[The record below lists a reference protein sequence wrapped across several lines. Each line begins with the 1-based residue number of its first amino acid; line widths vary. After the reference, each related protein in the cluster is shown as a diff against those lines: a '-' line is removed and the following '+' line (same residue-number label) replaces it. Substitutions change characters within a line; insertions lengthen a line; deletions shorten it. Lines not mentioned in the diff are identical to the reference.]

1 MFCSVDFV
9 HSRDYLV
16 AFGKSSGAAD
26 QPLLGVRS
34 AQAVKRL
41 PGAALT
47 KKKPFVF
54 PDSP

>member
-9 HSRDYLV
+9 HSRDCLV
-16 AFGKSSGAAD
+16 AFGKSSGAAG